1 MLLNI
6 AMKPTVDTLALE
18 FSQGLHAYLT
28 PVQMSEVVERNRN
41 EEDNSVCHS
50 HDFCDA
56 NVVLYD
62 VFKKYGIDVATQ
74 RGLSKWADLWA
85 CAWALARAR
94 EFQLT
99 D

>member
-41 EEDNSVCHS
+41 EEDISVCHS

-62 VFKKYGIDVATQ
+62 VFKRYGMDVATH

-85 CAWALARAR
+85 NVWALARAR

-99 D
+99 V